1 MFDQQTFSAF
11 IDARDRGQRCE
22 ISEALYNYFLEVL
35 PPVLTNAWVQLV
47 DGTRVRAD
55 FGFAE
60 GADRITA
67 FWRARTPLGPRY
79 YAQHTTTI
87 AKGG

>member
-22 ISEALYNYFLEVL
+22 ISQALYDYFLDVL
-35 PPVLTNAWVQLV
+35 PPVLTNVQLV

-60 GADRITA
+60 GAERITA
-67 FWRARTPLGPRY
+67 FWRARTPFGFRF
-79 YAQHTTTI
+79 YAQHTTQI
-87 AKGG
+87 ARGG